1 MNYIKLNQLLS
12 LVDEPNRTACLN
24 LFAEHKVRFEKAP
37 GALTKHQAWPGGY
50 LGHLEE
56 TMNFG
61 LNLFDMMNKFRQ
73 LDFNLSDVMLVLF
86 LHDLEKPF
94 RYIEPKTEFNSDEEK
109 ELFIENM
116 IEKYNFVLNEN
127 HKNALRY
134 IHSEG
139 KDFSRTERI
148 QKPLATFVHVCDT
161 VSARIWYDYPKS
173 G

>member
-1 MNYIKLNQLLS
+1 MIYQPLNHLLNLIS
-12 LVDEPNRTACLN
+12 EPNRTACLN
-24 LFAEHKVRFEKAP
+24 LFADNKSRFEEAP

-61 LNLFDMMNKFRQ
+61 FNLFNMMNCFRE
-73 LDFNLSDVMLVLF
+73 LNFNLSDVMLVLF

-94 RYIEPKTEFNSDEEK
+94 RYIEPKIEFHSDEEK

-116 IEKYNFVLNEN
+116 IEKYNIILDEN
-127 HKNALRY
+127 HKNALKY

-139 KDFSRTERI
+139 KDFSRTERV

-161 VSARIWYDYPKS
+161 VSARIWYDYPKR